1 MAGPA
6 SNDHDQDYHRGEMEI
21 SEQVST
27 FHLVMGMT
35 KWGALVTAAGVVFFT
50 MWFYPR
56 GGFLPAFIAAAVLLV
71 VGIVALRDKKTP
83 GH

>member
-6 SNDHDQDYHRGEMEI
+6 SHDHDQDYHRGEMEI

-27 FHLVMGMT
+27 FHMVMGMT
-35 KWGALVTAAGVVFFT
+35 KWGSLIIAVGIVFFV

-56 GGFLPAFIAAAVLLV
+56 GGFLPAAIAAFVLLV
-71 VGIVALRDKKTP
+71 AGILALRDKETS

>member
-6 SNDHDQDYHRGEMEI
+6 SHDHDQDYHRGEMEI

-35 KWGALVTAAGVVFFT
+35 KWGSLAIAVGVLFFT

-56 GGFLPAFIAAAVLLV
+56 GSFIAAAIASFVLLV
-71 VGIVALRDKKTP
+71 VGILALRDKKTA